1 MRGKAK
7 FKLHPIQPDPKYHSE
22 LVAKFINYVM
32 RKGKKA
38 KAQKIV
44 YRAFEI
50 IEQKTKKKALDIFE
64 QALKNVG
71 PYLEVK
77 SRRVGGANYQ
87 VPVEVP
93 RKRRIALAM
102 RWILEVVRSRKGK
115 PAEVKL
121 AEELILAAQGK
132 GDAVRKKEEM
142 HRMAEANK
150 AFAHYAQ
157 Y

>member
-1 MRGKAK
+1 MRGRAK
-7 FKLHPIQPDPKYHSE
+7 FKTQTIQPDPKYHSE

-38 KAQKIV
+38 KAQSIV
-44 YRAFEI
+44 YSAFDI
-50 IEQKTKKKALDIFE
+50 IQKKTKKKPLDVFE

-87 VPVEVP
+87 VPMEVP
-93 RKRRIALAM
+93 KKRRTALAM
-102 RWILEVVRSRKGK
+102 RWILQVVRSRQGK
-115 PAEVKL
+115 PTKQKL
-121 AEELILAAQGK
+121 AEELIFAAQGK
-132 GDAVRKKEEM
+132 GEAVRKKEEM

-157 Y
+157 R